1 MYAAPVVASA
11 LAIGF
16 LDFAWLSFRN
26 TYHNALFQSVQG
38 SRLNIRLIPAVMI
51 YILLPVAIYL
61 YAVRDS
67 KTLDYALLRGAL
79 LGFIMYGFYDLTN
92 YATLTGWTLEMA
104 VTDTLWGVI
113 VCSLGAGV
121 GYIFQ

>member
-1 MYAAPVVASA
+1 MEVILP
-11 LAIGF
+11 
-16 LDFAWLSFRN
+16 
-26 TYHNALFQSVQG
+26 Q
-38 SRLNIRLIPAVMI
+38 VMI